1 MSDGYKPICVEQ
13 ILVSLDS
20 SLHSFAALKSAV
32 ELAQHY
38 DAKLQGVF
46 IEDVTLLSLAEMP
59 FRQEVGEYSAIVRDI
74 SADGMT
80 RSIFVQSRW
89 VVRTFQKMVNQTEL
103 QGDFSI
109 LRGKVAEIIDQE
121 ARKCD
126 LLIIGKTGTNLVG
139 RRRLGSTA
147 RALIQKVQKP
157 LLLVEEGNRL
167 GYPVI
172 VLFDDSPLGKTSLE
186 TAADLT
192 DPGERLIIFLNED
205 DTGEFQKNKKALQ
218 RWSEDKRIDITI
230 QSYKTRSFTRF
241 IRMIEGLKTGL
252 LVLPHLEDPSK
263 RPYIEYCLKEV
274 SLTIL
279 LIHQPVEKEI
289 DP

>member
-1 MSDGYKPICVEQ
+1 MNDVYKPICVER

-20 SLHSFAALKSAV
+20 SPHSFAALKSAV
-32 ELAQHY
+32 ELARHY
-38 DAKLQGVF
+38 DAKLQGIFV
-46 IEDVTLLSLAEMP
+46 EDVTLLSLAEMP

-74 SADGMT
+74 STDGMT

-109 LRGKVAEIIDQE
+109 LRGKVAEMIGQE

-126 LLIIGKTGTNLVG
+126 LLIIGKLGTNPVG
-139 RRRLGSTA
+139 RHRLGSTA
-147 RALIQKVQKP
+147 RALIRKAQKP
-157 LLLVEEGNRL
+157 LLLIEAGNRL

-172 VLFDDSPLGKTSLE
+172 VFFEDSPLGKISLE
-186 TAADLT
+186 TAVDLT
-192 DPGERLIIFLNED
+192 DPRERLIIFLNED
-205 DTGEFQKNKKALQ
+205 DSEEFQKNKKALQ
-218 RWSEDKRIDITI
+218 SWSEEKSIDITI

-252 LVLPHLEDPSK
+252 LILPHLKDPSK
-263 RPYIEYCLKEV
+263 RLHVEYCLKEV
-274 SLTIL
+274 SLPIL
-279 LIHQPVEKEI
+279 LIRQPIEKENN
-289 DP
+289 P